1 MGGGGAFEW
10 NQHDGKVSEKVAVK
24 EGLSLIVISMVFY
37 HYVYD
42 IAMVS
47 TAVCFEVQ
55 HSNNF

>member
-1 MGGGGAFEW
+1 MAPSEG
-10 NQHDGKVSEKVAVK
+10 NVSEKVAVK
-24 EGLSLIVISMVFY
+24 QGLSLIVISMVFY
-37 HYVYD
+37 HCVDD